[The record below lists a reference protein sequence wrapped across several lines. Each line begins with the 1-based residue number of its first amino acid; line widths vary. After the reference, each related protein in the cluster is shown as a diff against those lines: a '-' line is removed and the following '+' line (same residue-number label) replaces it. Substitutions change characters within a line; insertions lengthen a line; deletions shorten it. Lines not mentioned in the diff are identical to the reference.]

1 MKNVILTS
9 CGILDEEFKKQ
20 FYRIIN
26 KEEIK
31 DKKMLYITTASDG
44 ENDSDKSWMD
54 DEYKTI
60 LNLGFEEKNIYEYK
74 IGQKEININN
84 FDVIY
89 MMGGNTFY
97 LMDMIRKNNFDEV
110 IKKAIDNGIIYIGS
124 SAGSII
130 LGNSVKYALPFDENN
145 VNLKDFNGLRIIDGI
160 IIPHANRKEEFISKV
175 KENIG
180 EKLFLLYDENGI
192 IIEK

>member
-1 MKNVILTS
+1 MKNIILSS
-9 CGILDEEFKKQ
+9 CGIINEKFKEQ

-31 DKKMLYITTASDG
+31 DKKVLYITTASDG

-54 DEYKTI
+54 NEYKTI

-89 MMGGNTFY
+89 IIGGNTFY
-97 LMDMIRKNNFDEV
+97 LMDMIRKYNFDKV
-110 IKKAIDNGIIYIGS
+110 IKNAIDNGIIYIGS

-145 VNLKDFNGLRIIDGI
+145 VDVKDFTGLKVIDGI
-160 IIPHANRKEEFISKV
+160 IIPHANKKEEFINKV
-175 KENIG
+175 KEEIG
-180 EKLFLLYDENGI
+180 DRVYLLYDEDGI
-192 IIEK
+192 II

>member
-1 MKNVILTS
+1 MKNIILTS
-9 CGILDEEFKKQ
+9 CGIIDGKFKEQ

-26 KEEIK
+26 KEKIK
-31 DKKMLYITTASDG
+31 DKKVLYITTASDG

-54 DEYKTI
+54 EEYETI
-60 LNLGFEEKNIYEYK
+60 LDLGFSKENIYEFK
-74 IGQKEININN
+74 IGQKEININD

-97 LMDMIRKNNFDEV
+97 LMDMIRKYNFDTI
-110 IKKAIDNGIIYIGS
+110 IKKAMDNGIIYIGS

-130 LGNSVKYALPFDENN
+130 LGNSVEYALPFDENN
-145 VNLKDFNGLRIIDGI
+145 VDLKDFSGLRIIDGI

-180 EKLFLLYDENGI
+180 EKLFLLYDEDGI
-192 IIEK
+192 II